1 MYDPNFVITG
11 KIHALLLLVDQSH
24 LAVNSTEVTFKKY
37 TKISILI
44 RQKKLMLQSS
54 CRAMMSPLHRL
65 VTVSRSGPEGFRKI
79 ILGGNLINS
88 LTTT

>member
-44 RQKKLMLQSS
+44 R
-54 CRAMMSPLHRL
+54 
-65 VTVSRSGPEGFRKI
+65 
-79 ILGGNLINS
+79 
-88 LTTT
+88 